1 MIINAFFVATYTC
14 AKNIG
19 PYMIN
24 FLVEYLGR
32 TEHFSYE
39 GYVLA
44 SGFFGAKMIESLAQR
59 QWYFGAQQL
68 GMEVRL
74 GLTTLVYRKGLCLSN
89 RSRQLHIVGEIIN
102 YMSVDVEHIGNFSW
116 YMHDIWLLPLQ
127 VLLSLV
133 ILYKNIDMASI
144 AGLVATVGIM
154 VGNTPFSK
162 LQEKY
167 QGKIMEAKDR
177 RMKATSE
184 ILKSMRILKLQAWE
198 TLYLHRL

>member
-1 MIINAFFVATYTC
+1 MECGFAE
-14 AKNIG
+14 K
-19 PYMIN
+19 
-24 FLVEYLGR
+24 
-32 TEHFSYE
+32 YE
-39 GYVLA
+39 CRVCY
-44 SGFFGAKMIESLAQR
+44 E

-68 GMEVRL
+68 RMWVRS
-74 GLTTLVYRKGLCLSN
+74 GLTAIVYRKGLCLSN
-89 RSRQLHIVGEIIN
+89 RSRQKHTVGEIII
-102 YMSVDVEHIGNFSW
+102 YMSVDVEHIGKFSW

-127 VLLSLV
+127 VLLDLV
-133 ILYKNIDMASI
+133 ILYKNIDMVSI

-198 TLYLHRL
+198 TLYLHRLQELRRVEQGYL